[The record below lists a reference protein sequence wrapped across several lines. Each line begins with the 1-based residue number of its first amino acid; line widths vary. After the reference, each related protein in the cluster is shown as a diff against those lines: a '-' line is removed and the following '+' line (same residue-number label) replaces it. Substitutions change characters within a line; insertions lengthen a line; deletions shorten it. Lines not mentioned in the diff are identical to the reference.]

1 MIQCEHLLERISFH
15 EQLKLKS
22 LSIDDLSLALVLR
35 NTDSLHVFH
44 TADNSEWQNLLPI
57 LDSEEHILLG
67 IPTFVH
73 DLEASREMT
82 RLLPDFQDIRWL
94 DVLRHAADTL
104 DDLLGRNLKSLF
116 SQIFELL
123 HVHLN
128 MQVAVLGGIDFL
140 VVLHDLTEIGF
151 FDLQANHSVIF
162 FAAVLRQ
169 ELDIDDRS
177 ADFLRSIDDFLH
189 SWHTL
194 RDVHTSNTCETRKER
209 RNSEI
214 K

>member
-22 LSIDDLSLALVLR
+22 LSIDDLPLAFVLR

-44 TADNSEWQNLLPI
+44 AADNSEWQNFLPI

-104 DDLLGRNLKSLF
+104 DDLLGRYLEPLF

-151 FDLQANHSVIF
+151 LDLQANHSVIF
-162 FAAVLRQ
+162 FAAVLR
-169 ELDIDDRS
+169 
-177 ADFLRSIDDFLH
+177 
-189 SWHTL
+189 
-194 RDVHTSNTCETRKER
+194 
-209 RNSEI
+209 
-214 K
+214 